1 MKSTPWLCWDTNKS
15 WFFEP
20 QRMMKAL
27 KKRANAGKV
36 PTWRRPR
43 SLVRSAYE
51 CGSRRQS
58 AWLGVWFLPRLSAT
72 VVTSRISVRS
82 RVRDMEADSRRRHK
96 RMHLL
101 DSDAEEHA
109 IEFKDGVAT
118 AVICPKQGRRK
129 ITGWLNP

>member
-1 MKSTPWLCWDTNKS
+1 MKGCSLCGSPATNDES
-15 WFFEP
+15 
-20 QRMMKAL
+20 A
-27 KKRANAGKV
+27 KKRANAGKG
-36 PTWRRPR
+36 PTQRRPR

-72 VVTSRISVRS
+72 VVTQSHFCEGT
-82 RVRDMEADSRRRHK
+82 VRDMEAESCRRHK

-101 DSDAEEHA
+101 DSEAEEHA
-109 IEFKDGVAT
+109 IEFEEGVAT

-129 ITGWLNP
+129 LTGWLNP